1 MLIAYLLLS
10 AAAGLAIGY
19 LIASRTT
26 QRHISKC
33 AELQTQASL
42 LEARLQEARQQS
54 DALREAHSDAMKVQ
68 KATYEQAVQRERDAA
83 EKLLHEAK
91 ESYRES
97 LEAMKAK
104 FGQIAEDALKTRAQ
118 ELKQT
123 NEESIAHLVKPVRD
137 DLQKMQQTVDQAR
150 QQAAAQKA
158 SMDKTIEGLLR
169 QTQEVERNAASLAQ
183 ALQSNGKM
191 QGDWGEQLLAGILE
205 DSGLRPGIEFE
216 MQENVRDEQGANH
229 RPDVIVNCPGK
240 RRIVIDSKVS
250 LSAFLSYS
258 AAQTREQAEQAQKDN
273 LRSVRAHID
282 ELAKKQYDKLVPGA
296 LNQVLM
302 FIPNEGS
309 YILAL
314 RTDPQIG
321 QYAYKKGILLI
332 NPTNLMIA
340 LQLIY
345 NIWQSEKQAKNVEK
359 VIKESELLYEKFV
372 NFSENWG
379 KIKENLENT
388 MAIYDKAD
396 KQLYEGNGNIVK
408 KLEKLKELGFKTAA
422 MALRDDTISIDDPKL
437 RTEEKLAVVLGTEGD
452 GLANETIANC
462 DYTVKIPMSHG
473 VDSLNVAAASAVA
486 FYQLGKKQ

>member
-42 LEARLQEARQQS
+42 LEARLQDARQQS
-54 DALREAHSDAMKVQ
+54 DALREAHSDAMKAQ

-321 QYAYKKGILLI
+321 QYAYKKGIILI
-332 NPTNLMIA
+332 NPTNLMLA
-340 LQLIY
+340 LQMIY
-345 NIWQSEKQAKNVEK
+345 NLWQTERQNRNTEKVTRQAADLYDKFATFVEK
-359 VIKESELLYEKFV
+359 FD
-372 NFSENWG
+372 
-379 KIKENLENT
+379 KIRTSITTLQHNT
-388 MAIYDKAD
+388 EDAYKSLAT
-396 KQLYEGNGNIVK
+396 GTGNIVRRLEGLRQMGITPK
-408 KLEKLKELGFKTAA
+408 KQLDGELTETA
-422 MALRDDTISIDDPKL
+422 LD
-437 RTEEKLAVVLGTEGD
+437 GTENPGQ
-452 GLANETIANC
+452 NEE
-462 DYTVKIPMSHG
+462 
-473 VDSLNVAAASAVA
+473 
-486 FYQLGKKQ
+486 

>member
-33 AELQTQASL
+33 TELQTQASL
-42 LEARLQEARQQS
+42 LEARLQDARQQS
-54 DALREAHSDAMKVQ
+54 DALRKAHSDAMKAQ

-321 QYAYKKGILLI
+321 QYAYKKGIILI
-332 NPTNLMIA
+332 NPTNLMLA
-340 LQLIY
+340 LQMIY
-345 NIWQSEKQAKNVEK
+345 NLWQTERQNRNTEKVTRQAADLYDKFATFVEK
-359 VIKESELLYEKFV
+359 FD
-372 NFSENWG
+372 
-379 KIKENLENT
+379 KIRTSITTLQHNT
-388 MAIYDKAD
+388 DDAYKSLAT
-396 KQLYEGNGNIVK
+396 GTGNIVRRLEGLRQMGITPK
-408 KLEKLKELGFKTAA
+408 KQLDGELTETA
-422 MALRDDTISIDDPKL
+422 LD
-437 RTEEKLAVVLGTEGD
+437 GTENPGQ
-452 GLANETIANC
+452 NEE
-462 DYTVKIPMSHG
+462 
-473 VDSLNVAAASAVA
+473 
-486 FYQLGKKQ
+486 